1 MKLRTWI
8 ILGIAATIAAG
19 FYLFG
24 FDRAKEQV
32 PTEPKFDLSAS
43 IALDTSS
50 DVWEVSPIWKRNT
63 FLGDYMTGT
72 PIQIRKTTQPTPQD
86 ITNIVRLPGGI
97 LGKWECVA
105 FWYVKRI
112 KPVKPPIEE
121 QPETPAK
128 DEKE

>member
-8 ILGIAATIAAG
+8 ILACIATVAVG
-19 FYLFG
+19 FYIFG
-24 FDRAKEQV
+24 HDRAKEQV

-43 IALDTSS
+43 IALDTSFA
-50 DVWEVSPIWKRNT
+50 VWEVLPVWKRNT

-105 FWYVKRI
+105 FWYVKQI
-112 KPVKPPIEE
+112 KPVKEE
-121 QPETPAK
+121 P
-128 DEKE
+128 KE